1 MIILDANLLLY
12 AYDFACPE
20 HRRARSW
27 LEDVF
32 SGQEPVGLPW
42 QTVSAF
48 LRIHTDPRL
57 PGRRFTMEEA
67 VRVVDQWMTLPHL
80 QFLAPGARHWS
91 HFRQLLVEGKVR
103 GPMTTDA
110 ELAALT
116 IEFGGVLHTTDRDFA
131 RFPGLRWA
139 NPLQESKNPKS

>member
-1 MIILDANLLLY
+1 MIVLDANLLLY

-20 HRRARSW
+20 HKRARVW

-32 SGQEPVGLPW
+32 SDLEPVGLPW

-57 PGRRFTMEEA
+57 PGDRFTMEEA
-67 VRVVDQWMTLPHL
+67 VLVVDQWMILPNV
-80 QFLAPGARHWS
+80 QFLTPGVRHWS
-91 HFRQLLVEGKVR
+91 QFRRLLVEGKVR

-116 IEFGGVLHTTDRDFA
+116 IEHGGVLHTTDRDFA
-131 RFPGLRWA
+131 RFPGLRWM
-139 NPLQESKNPKS
+139 NPLLES